1 MTYEQ
6 IVSVLGYAGSNELPV
21 RIVTQDGQEVTGVP
35 TSVDTHVT
43 AHEVYLHPLGDD
55 STSRNGLT
63 RGSRAVPGTSP
74 APPS

>member
-6 IVSVLGYAGSNELPV
+6 IVAVLGYAGSHERAV
-21 RIVTQDGQEVTGVP
+21 RIVTTTRQEVTGIP

-55 STSRNGLT
+55 STEIAMSLGMIREVELM
-63 RGSRAVPGTSP
+63 
-74 APPS
+74 